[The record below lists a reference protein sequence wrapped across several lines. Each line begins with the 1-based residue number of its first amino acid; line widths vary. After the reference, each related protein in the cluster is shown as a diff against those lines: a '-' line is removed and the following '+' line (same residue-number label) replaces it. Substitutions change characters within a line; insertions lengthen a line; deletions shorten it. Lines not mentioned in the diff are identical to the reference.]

1 MNVEDL
7 MKENLEISGKKL
19 EIMSES
25 QIGVAL
31 DDFVLKE
38 QRQAIN
44 DNAEETLRRQHDLFQ
59 SKTDLFSTRALI

>member
-19 EIMSES
+19 EIMSEI
-25 QIGVAL
+25 QLGGAL
-31 DDFVLKE
+31 DDFMLKE

-44 DNAEETLRRQHDLFQ
+44 DNVEETLIRQ
-59 SKTDLFSTRALI
+59 KKRLIKRKRGEDNDEQ